1 MPLRLNVKPG
11 ERIFLGTSSF
21 VIDNDGT
28 IGVAFEGTLPLLRET
43 DYIWPRDAH
52 TPLRQF
58 YCALQ
63 ASYLCGRT
71 DDAALAQTSQTLL
84 SSGFPAERLADIS
97 LAVLSGDLLKALK
110 ATRKLLIVHEGA
122 QQWADVVRYA
132 PKGFIK

>member
-28 IGVAFEGTLPLLRET
+28 IGVAFDGTLPLLRET
-43 DYIWPRDAH
+43 DYIWPKDAN

-63 ASYLCGRT
+63 ASYLNGRT
-71 DDAALAQTSQTLL
+71 DDAALAQSSQALL
-84 SSGFPAERLADIS
+84 ATGFPAVKLAEIS
-97 LAVLSGDLLKALK
+97 LAVLSGELLKALK
-110 ATRKLLIVHEGA
+110 ATRKLLVEQEGA
-122 QQWADVVRYA
+122 GQWADVVRYS
-132 PKGFIK
+132 PQGFLK